1 MIIDA
6 RLRPAYKGFLQ
17 QFNAESNRKFSAKFG
32 MTSPE
37 SVQQASEKLML
48 EEMDRAGINYAV
60 ATGRKGHFRYNISND
75 DLVDMVN
82 HFKGRFIGMAGI
94 DASQRGEAI
103 EEIKRYV
110 INGPLTG
117 INLETGAMPEPWY
130 ANDRRIYPIYELCE
144 EHNIPVILMLGGRAG
159 PDVSFS
165 NPTIISQIAR
175 DFPKVRFMLSHG
187 GWPWVPQILCTVLW
201 QSENIYLCPDLYLHA
216 PGGKQ
221 FIEAIR
227 MIPDRIIYGSAYPLM
242 PIEESLQK
250 FKELVEP
257 QYLEKVLFKNA
268 ASFLGLDLEKNK

>member
-48 EEMDRAGINYAV
+48 EEMDRAGIKYAV

-75 DLVDMVN
+75 DLVDMVE

-94 DASQRGEAI
+94 DASMRGAAL

-110 INGPLTG
+110 VNGPLTG
-117 INLETGAMPEPWY
+117 TNLETGAMPEPWY
-130 ANDRRIYPIYELCE
+130 ANDRRIYPVYELCE

-201 QSENIYLCPDLYLHA
+201 QPENIYLCPDLYLHA
-216 PGGKQ
+216 AGGKA
-221 FIEAIR
+221 FAEAVR
-227 MIPDRIIYGSAYPLM
+227 MIPERIIYGSAYPLM

-250 FKELVEP
+250 FRELVEP
-257 QYLEKVLFKNA
+257 QYLENVLYKNA
-268 ASFLGLDLEKNK
+268 AGFLGLDLK